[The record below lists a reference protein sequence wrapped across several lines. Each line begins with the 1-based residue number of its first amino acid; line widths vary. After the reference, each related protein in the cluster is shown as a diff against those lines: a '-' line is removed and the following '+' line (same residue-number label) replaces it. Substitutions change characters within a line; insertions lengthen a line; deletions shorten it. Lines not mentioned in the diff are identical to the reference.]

1 MTAAATD
8 HQTATAEHIAAVF
21 SRDPVDSH
29 VVVVDG
35 YGVRVHVNRGH
46 LIIEDGIG
54 PHRRQRRYSRA
65 DRTLRRLVILAD
77 TGNLTLDALRWCAD
91 LGVAVIHIDR
101 NARLLSVSGDPGI
114 NDPRLRRAQAA
125 AAASPVGL
133 EVTKALLGSKLDGQA
148 AVAEQLGAAT
158 IAGTIRDLAQ
168 RLRSSDHVAQGR
180 ELEAKASNVYFGAW
194 STSIQCQFAQR
205 DADRVP
211 EHWWTFA
218 TRGSPLHK
226 GGRSARGASNP
237 VNALLNYSYTLAEA
251 ECRLAALALGLDPG
265 LGIVHTDKRDRDS
278 LALDLLEPL
287 RPIAE
292 RHLAL
297 LLQTR
302 HFRANDFHETRQ
314 GACRL
319 LAPLTHQLAQW
330 MPTYAQAVAAHAE
343 TVAHTVADSSPGD
356 IALRTPLSRAN
367 TKRQQSIGNRSAN
380 RKPATDPVI
389 PPTCRN
395 CGIGLSERSRQLCS
409 ACWPVTR
416 QRLATE
422 RNATANNALAARRA
436 AGEDPTNTPA
446 AAAKRSQSLAERKHE
461 ESGWRP
467 SAEDSYWTRN
477 RYQAEI
483 LPALAAVP
491 LSAMMRATS
500 LSVSACSR
508 IRSGQLIPHQ
518 RHWGPLR
525 EVGMGFADG
534 IYQAGEAKRPG
545 HEAAASDRGIADGA
559 RS

>member
-1 MTAAATD
+1 MTAAATY

-21 SRDPVDSH
+21 SRDPTDGH

-54 PHRRQRRYSRA
+54 VHRRQRRYSRA
-65 DRTLRRLVILAD
+65 GRALRRLVILAD
-77 TGNLTLDALRWCAD
+77 TGTVTLDAIRWCAD

-101 NARLLSVSGDPGI
+101 NARLLSVSGDSGI

-133 EVTKALLGSKLDGQA
+133 EVTQALLGSKLDGQA

-168 RLRSSDHVAQGR
+168 RLQSSDHVAQCR
-180 ELEAKASNVYFGAW
+180 ELEAKASNVYFAAW
-194 STSIQCQFAQR
+194 STTIQCQFAQR

-211 EHWWTFA
+211 EHWWTFT

-226 GGRSARGASNP
+226 GGRSARGAANP
-237 VNALLNYSYTLAEA
+237 VNALLNYSYTLAEV

-292 RHLAL
+292 HHVAL

-302 HFRANDFHETRQ
+302 YFRANDFHETRQ

-319 LAPLTHQLAQW
+319 LAPLTHELAQW
-330 MPTYAQAVAAHAE
+330 LPTYAQNVAAHAE
-343 TVAHTVADSSPGD
+343 TVAHTVATSSPGH
-356 IALRTPLSRAN
+356 IALRTPLSRDN

-380 RKPATDPVI
+380 RKSATDPVMS
-389 PPTCRN
+389 PTCRT
-395 CGIGLSERSRQLCS
+395 CGIELARRSRQLCS
-409 ACWPVTR
+409 ACWPDTR
-416 QRLATE
+416 QRLAIE
-422 RNATANNALAARRA
+422 RTTTANKALAAQRA
-436 AGEDPTNTPA
+436 AGNDPTNTPV
-446 AAAKRSQSLAERKHE
+446 AAAKRSKSLSKRKEE
-461 ESGWRP
+461 ESSWRP
-467 SAEDSYWTRN
+467 NAEDRSWTGD

-483 LPALAAVP
+483 LPALEGLP
-491 LSAMMRATS
+491 LSALMRATGLS
-500 LSVSACSR
+500 LSACSR
-508 IRSGQLIPHQ
+508 IRSGQLVPHQ
-518 RHWGPLR
+518 RHWRPLLQ
-525 EVGMGFADG
+525 
-534 IYQAGEAKRPG
+534 IL
-545 HEAAASDRGIADGA
+545 SDRDHAE
-559 RS
+559 